1 MSTLKD
7 YIQQNFDNKSI
18 VENFENF
25 FDVDKILK
33 NDSLTLLNL
42 AKLLLLMTSLSSKK
56 ETLLPL
62 LTSIESS
69 FQSDYILSCEFMHIK
84 SAGMLMKNNFT
95 NSEGIVQVSE
105 ISLFLSGGD
114 FLHKKIE
121 ILDETIIKNSE
132 MYNNILDKLEKEKS
146 DLKQSKIDLESF
158 NDEKASQI
166 KELKQKLDEEL
177 SQLIKKNEE
186 IIQLQKALDENKSKN
201 DKELTQSQKQIK
213 DITDLKDQ
221 EIAKLKEKIKSD
233 QIKLNKQAENIS
245 LLQQENNEL
254 KRQLESA
261 PSPQENDELKKQV
274 NNMNLVYQENAQLK
288 QQLENMNLLQQ
299 ENEKLKNQMNNMNL
313 VYQENTKLKTYCEDG
328 EKEKGKM
335 KNDII
340 MYQDKI
346 NVLEQKLNSDPYYA
360 REIMSKTLY
369 DFALKM
375 MSENN

>member
-84 SAGMLMKNNFT
+84 SAGMLMKNNFS

-158 NDEKASQI
+158 NDEKAAQI

-375 MSENN
+375 MSEIN

>member
-1 MSTLKD
+1 MQTLKD

-25 FDVDKILK
+25 FDVDKILN

-84 SAGMLMKNNFT
+84 SAGMLMKNNFA

-121 ILDETIIKNSE
+121 VLDETIIKNSE
-132 MYNNILDKLEKEKS
+132 MYNNILDKLEKEKA
-146 DLKQSKIDLESF
+146 DLKQSKLDLESF
-158 NDEKASQI
+158 NEEKAAQI

-186 IIQLQKALDENKSKN
+186 IIQLQKALDENKSRN

-233 QIKLNKQAENIS
+233 QIKLNKQAENLS

-274 NNMNLVYQENAQLK
+274 NNMNLIYQENTQLK

-313 VYQENTKLKTYCEDG
+313 VYQENTKFKTYYEDG

>member
-1 MSTLKD
+1 MQTLKD

-25 FDVDKILK
+25 FDVDKILN

-84 SAGMLMKNNFT
+84 SAGMLMTNNFA

-132 MYNNILDKLEKEKS
+132 MYNNILDKLEKEKA
-146 DLKQSKIDLESF
+146 DLKQSKLDLESF
-158 NDEKASQI
+158 NEEKAAQI

-186 IIQLQKALDENKSKN
+186 IIQLQKSLDENKSRN

-233 QIKLNKQAENIS
+233 QIKLNKQAENLS

-274 NNMNLVYQENAQLK
+274 NNMNLVYQENTQLK

-299 ENEKLKNQMNNMNL
+299 ENEKLKSQMNNMHL
-313 VYQENTKLKTYCEDG
+313 VYQENTKFKTYYEDG

-375 MSENN
+375 MSEN

>member
-84 SAGMLMKNNFT
+84 SAGMLMKNNFS

-186 IIQLQKALDENKSKN
+186 IIQLQKALDENKSRN

-233 QIKLNKQAENIS
+233 QIKLNKQAENLS

-274 NNMNLVYQENAQLK
+274 NNMNLIYQENTQLK

-313 VYQENTKLKTYCEDG
+313 VYQENTKFKTYYEDG

-375 MSENN
+375 MSEN

>member
-84 SAGMLMKNNFT
+84 SAGMLMNNNFS

-213 DITDLKDQ
+213 DITDLKGQ

-313 VYQENTKLKTYCEDG
+313 VYQENTKFKTYYEDG

>member
-1 MSTLKD
+1 MQTLKD

-25 FDVDKILK
+25 FDVDKILN

-84 SAGMLMKNNFT
+84 SVGMLMKNNFA

-121 ILDETIIKNSE
+121 VLDETIIKNSE

-158 NDEKASQI
+158 NEEKAAQI

-186 IIQLQKALDENKSKN
+186 IIQLQKALDENKARN

-221 EIAKLKEKIKSD
+221 EISKLKEKIKSD
-233 QIKLNKQAENIS
+233 QIKLNKQAENLS
-245 LLQQENNEL
+245 LLQKENNEL
-254 KRQLESA
+254 KRQLEIA

-274 NNMNLVYQENAQLK
+274 NNMNLIYQENTQLK

-299 ENEKLKNQMNNMNL
+299 ENEKLKNQMNIMNL
-313 VYQENTKLKTYCEDG
+313 VYQENTKFKTYYEDG

-375 MSENN
+375 MSEIN

>member
-84 SAGMLMKNNFT
+84 SAGMLMKNNFS

-158 NDEKASQI
+158 NDEKAAQI

>member
-84 SAGMLMKNNFT
+84 SAGMLMKNNFS

-105 ISLFLSGGD
+105 ISLFLRGGD

-158 NDEKASQI
+158 NDEKAAQI

>member
-1 MSTLKD
+1 MQTLKD

-25 FDVDKILK
+25 FDVDKILN

-84 SAGMLMKNNFT
+84 SAGMLMKNNFA

-121 ILDETIIKNSE
+121 VLDETIIKNSE
-132 MYNNILDKLEKEKS
+132 MYNNILDKLEKEKA
-146 DLKQSKIDLESF
+146 DLKQSKLDLESF
-158 NDEKASQI
+158 NEEKAAQI

-186 IIQLQKALDENKSKN
+186 IIQLQKSLDENKSRN

-233 QIKLNKQAENIS
+233 QIKLNKQAENLS

-274 NNMNLVYQENAQLK
+274 NNMNLVYQENTQLK

-313 VYQENTKLKTYCEDG
+313 VYQENTKFKTYYEDG

-375 MSENN
+375 MSEN

>member
-84 SAGMLMKNNFT
+84 SAGMLMNNNFS

>member
-84 SAGMLMKNNFT
+84 SAGMLMKNNFS

-158 NDEKASQI
+158 NDEKAAQI

-254 KRQLESA
+254 KRQIESA

>member
-84 SAGMLMKNNFT
+84 SAGMLMKNNFS

-158 NDEKASQI
+158 NDEKAAQI

-313 VYQENTKLKTYCEDG
+313 VYQENTKFKTYYEDG

-375 MSENN
+375 MSEN

>member
-1 MSTLKD
+1 
-7 YIQQNFDNKSI
+7 
-18 VENFENF
+18 
-25 FDVDKILK
+25 
-33 NDSLTLLNL
+33 
-42 AKLLLLMTSLSSKK
+42 
-56 ETLLPL
+56 
-62 LTSIESS
+62 
-69 FQSDYILSCEFMHIK
+69 
-84 SAGMLMKNNFT
+84 
-95 NSEGIVQVSE
+95 
-105 ISLFLSGGD
+105 
-114 FLHKKIE
+114 
-121 ILDETIIKNSE
+121 

-158 NDEKASQI
+158 NDEKAAQI

>member
-158 NDEKASQI
+158 NDEKAAQI

-335 KNDII
+335 K
-340 MYQDKI
+340 K
-346 NVLEQKLNSDPYYA
+346 
-360 REIMSKTLY
+360 
-369 DFALKM
+369 
-375 MSENN
+375 

>member
-84 SAGMLMKNNFT
+84 SAGMLMKNNFA

-121 ILDETIIKNSE
+121 VLDETIIKNSE

-158 NDEKASQI
+158 NDEKAAQI

-233 QIKLNKQAENIS
+233 QIKLNKQAENLS

-313 VYQENTKLKTYCEDG
+313 VYQENTKFKTYYEDG

>member
-84 SAGMLMKNNFT
+84 SAGMLMKNNFS

-158 NDEKASQI
+158 NDEKAAQI

-261 PSPQENDELKKQV
+261 PSSQENDELKKQV

>member
-84 SAGMLMKNNFT
+84 SAGMLMKNNFS

-158 NDEKASQI
+158 NDEKAAQI

-274 NNMNLVYQENAQLK
+274 NNMNLIYQENAQLK

>member
-84 SAGMLMKNNFT
+84 SAGMLMKNNFS

-313 VYQENTKLKTYCEDG
+313 VYQENTKFKTYYEDG

>member
-158 NDEKASQI
+158 NDEKAAQI

>member
-84 SAGMLMKNNFT
+84 SAGMLMKNNFS

-158 NDEKASQI
+158 NDEKAAQI

-313 VYQENTKLKTYCEDG
+313 VYQENTKLKTYYEDG

>member
-1 MSTLKD
+1 
-7 YIQQNFDNKSI
+7 
-18 VENFENF
+18 
-25 FDVDKILK
+25 
-33 NDSLTLLNL
+33 
-42 AKLLLLMTSLSSKK
+42 
-56 ETLLPL
+56 
-62 LTSIESS
+62 
-69 FQSDYILSCEFMHIK
+69 
-84 SAGMLMKNNFT
+84 MLMKNNFS

-158 NDEKASQI
+158 NDEKAAQI